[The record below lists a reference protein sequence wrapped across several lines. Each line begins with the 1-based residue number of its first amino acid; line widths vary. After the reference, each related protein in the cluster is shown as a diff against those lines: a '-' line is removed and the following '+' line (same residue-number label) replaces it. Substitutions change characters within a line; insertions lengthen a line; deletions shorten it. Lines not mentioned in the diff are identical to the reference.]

1 MYSFS
6 GDGMGYSDIE
16 VSNVETLLSTADP
29 LILDMRDQQSHK
41 RGRLPSALSVSD
53 ETIGRLIRQ
62 RRSNPAVLVYCY
74 HGNQSRDLCRFLS
87 QMGLKNVHNLAGGW
101 EAWERFKA
109 SNDEAGK
116 EA

>member
-1 MYSFS
+1 
-6 GDGMGYSDIE
+6 MGYSDIE
-16 VSNVETLLSTADP
+16 VSQIETLLSTADP
-29 LILDMRDQQSHK
+29 LILDMRDQPSQK
-41 RGRLPSALSVSD
+41 RGRLPSALPVSD
-53 ETIGRLIRQ
+53 ETIGQLIRR

-74 HGNQSRDLCRFLS
+74 HGNQSRGLCSFLS

-109 SNDEAGK
+109 SNDETGK